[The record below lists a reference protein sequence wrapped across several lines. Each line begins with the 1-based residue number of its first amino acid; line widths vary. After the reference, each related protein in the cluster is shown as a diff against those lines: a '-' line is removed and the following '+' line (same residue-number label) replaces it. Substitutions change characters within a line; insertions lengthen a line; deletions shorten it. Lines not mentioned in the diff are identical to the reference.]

1 MLYQLSYV
9 RNRRERYRPPTTL
22 EGLVKRS
29 AVPITVAVLAVALI
43 ALLVYGVV
51 GKKDDHSLDQ
61 AVSAGE
67 KPAAP
72 GRDVSLPNLDG
83 AGSMR
88 LADLGGKVVVLN
100 FWASWCEPCKAE
112 APVLEK
118 VQKRLEST
126 HSGTVFGVT
135 YKDAPDASQAFV
147 KREKATWPNV
157 RDDRLKLAPKYGTS
171 QLPETFVIDRTG
183 KVVALSRGQID
194 QQFMDAALSRAGV
207 PTA

>member
-1 MLYQLSYV
+1 
-9 RNRRERYRPPTTL
+9 
-22 EGLVKRS
+22 VKRS

-51 GKKDDHSLDQ
+51 GKKTDDSLDQ
-61 AVSAGE
+61 AVSAGK

-83 AGSMR
+83 AGTSR

-112 APVLEK
+112 APVLER
-118 VQKRLEST
+118 VQKRLQRRG
-126 HSGTVFGVT
+126 GTVFGVT
-135 YKDAPDASQAFV
+135 YKDAPDASRAFV
-147 KREKATWPNV
+147 RQEKATWPNV

-171 QLPETFVIDRTG
+171 QLPETFVIDRSG

-194 QQFMDAALSRAGV
+194 QQFMDSALDRAGV
-207 PTA
+207 PQ

>member
-1 MLYQLSYV
+1 
-9 RNRRERYRPPTTL
+9 
-22 EGLVKRS
+22 VKRS

-83 AGSMR
+83 AGTMR

-147 KREKATWPNV
+147 KQQNSTWPNV

>member
-1 MLYQLSYV
+1 M
-9 RNRRERYRPPTTL
+9 
-22 EGLVKRS
+22 KRS
-29 AVPITVAVLAVALI
+29 AVPITVAVLAIALI

-51 GKKDDHSLDQ
+51 GKKANHSLDQ
-61 AVSAGE
+61 AVSAGK

-72 GRDVSLPNLDG
+72 GLDVSLPNLDG
-83 AGSMR
+83 AGTKR
-88 LADLGGKVVVLN
+88 LADFGGKVVVLN

-118 VQKRLEST
+118 VQQRLQKND
-126 HSGTVFGVT
+126 GTVFGVT
-135 YKDAPDASQAFV
+135 YKDAPGSSRAFV
-147 KREKATWPNV
+147 HQEKASWPNV

-194 QQFMDAALSRAGV
+194 QQFMDAALDRAGV
-207 PTA
+207 PR

>member
-1 MLYQLSYV
+1 
-9 RNRRERYRPPTTL
+9 
-22 EGLVKRS
+22 VKRS

-51 GKKDDHSLDQ
+51 GKKSDDSLDQ
-61 AVSAGE
+61 AVSAGK

-72 GRDVSLPNLDG
+72 GLDVNLPNLDG
-83 AGSMR
+83 AGTSR
-88 LADLGGKVVVLN
+88 LADLNGKVVVLN

-112 APVLEK
+112 APVLER
-118 VQKRLEST
+118 VQKRLKRSG
-126 HSGTVFGVT
+126 GTVFGVT
-135 YKDAPDASQAFV
+135 YKDAPDASRAFV
-147 KREKATWPNV
+147 RQEKATWPNV

-194 QQFMDAALSRAGV
+194 QQFMDSALDRAGV
-207 PTA
+207 AQ

>member
-1 MLYQLSYV
+1 
-9 RNRRERYRPPTTL
+9 
-22 EGLVKRS
+22 VKRS
-29 AVPITVAVLAVALI
+29 AVPITVAVLGVLLI
-43 ALLVYGVV
+43 GLLVYGVV
-51 GKKDDHSLDQ
+51 GKKADHSLDQ

-72 GRDVSLPNLDG
+72 GVDVRLPNL
-83 AGSMR
+83 AGGGTTG

-112 APVLEK
+112 APVLER
-118 VQKRLEST
+118 VQRRLSRSK
-126 HSGTVFGVT
+126 SGTVFGVT

-147 KREKATWPNV
+147 RKEKATWPNV

-171 QLPETFVIDRTG
+171 QLPETFVIDRAG

-194 QQFMDAALSRAGV
+194 QRFMDAALTRAGV
-207 PTA
+207 PT